1 MAGLLESW
9 KTEVQTSLRARP
21 GWARTTW
28 ARRADG
34 RAGHGRAGHS
44 GAQSWKALEGHCRA
58 QGWAGHS
65 RAGHNRAA
73 RPCPAQP
80 RLYLGVGAQL

>member
-1 MAGLLESW
+1 MAGLLEDRSPNVTQSTAGLGTDDLGAAGRW
-9 KTEVQTSLRARP
+9 PGRAWP
-21 GWARTTW
+21 GWAQRCPI
-28 ARRADG
+28 
-34 RAGHGRAGHS
+34 
-44 GAQSWKALEGHCRA
+44 LEGTREHCRA
-58 QGWAGHS
+58 EGRAGHS